1 MSVCQLVFITTFVLR
16 FFLHMKK
23 LLLTSVL
30 LATVFIVIGGMNA
43 LNKIQGIYE
52 ASNDKINNQ
61 TTSFQSAKYE
71 DCITK
76 DDLPDG
82 FLLYTHELTNPHANW
97 DIEKV
102 NESVQKYGKSLDSTI
117 KNLSTVDAHEFIHH
131 TFNKAKSALA
141 TDSISDIKKH
151 YHAEM
156 MKLCY
161 TRDKL
166 LSQNTVGVL

>member
-1 MSVCQLVFITTFVLR
+1 MSVYRLVFITTFVLR

-23 LLLTSVL
+23 LLLTSIL
-30 LATVFIVIGGMNA
+30 LTTVFIVIGGMNA
-43 LNKIQGIYE
+43 LDKIQGIHA
-52 ASNDKINNQ
+52 ASNDKVNNQ
-61 TTSFQSAKYE
+61 TTSFQSPKYD

-76 DDLPDG
+76 RNFPDG
-82 FLLYTHELTNPHANW
+82 FLLYTHELTNPQANW

-117 KNLSTVDAHEFIHH
+117 KNLSTVDAHEFIHQ

-166 LSQNTVGVL
+166 LNQNTVGVL